1 MSSPHD
7 EILLADTAFQVTSR
21 GRTFGPFDYQWS
33 HDLRGIELTFQ
44 GVKFGE
50 ICSHE
55 ELFADLSE
63 FQLPI
68 SVCRVATLTAGTI
81 ALGIADG
88 QCLDLRIA
96 ALVRSLDEFGFGR
109 FRVRQ
114 SARSEFS
121 EPPSPGNQ
129 VGRNDDSSEPE
140 SDVAPGD

>member
-1 MSSPHD
+1 MSPPRD

-33 HDLRGIELTFQ
+33 HDLRGIELTFR

-81 ALGIADG
+81 ALGIANG

-96 ALVRSLDEFGFGR
+96 DLVSSLDEFGFGR

-114 SARSEFS
+114 CARSEFPEHS
-121 EPPSPGNQ
+121 GPAHQTGPTN
-129 VGRNDDSSEPE
+129 DSSDGEP
-140 SDVAPGD
+140 DVTPGD